1 MRGIANVE
9 LFGPMTLEEYDVAI
23 RRYAGELGVTVD
35 TFHSNEEDEVI
46 ARLQEAERDGVDAV
60 LINPAG
66 YMTGHPS
73 LAEAIRVSRFPV
85 YELHMS
91 NPAKRGRTSEIG
103 GVCDGVIAGFGIA
116 GYYMGLLAVS
126 RQADD

>member
-1 MRGIANVE
+1 MRVLVVHGQGMEMRGITNVE
-9 LFGPMTLEEYDVAI
+9 LFGPMTLKEYDAAI
-23 RRYAGELGVTVD
+23 HE
-35 TFHSNEEDEVI
+35 
-46 ARLQEAERDGVDAV
+46 EAERDGVDAV

-103 GVCDGVIAGFGIA
+103 AVCDGVVAGFGIV